1 MSDAVSVW
9 NGESASFAG
18 AALYFGGSEELT
30 AFAQGYNRFGASIY
44 IAGIFTKNAE
54 TYVLLGSDPDTYK
67 IYQLSDSVGC
77 PAPLTMDT
85 ITLVSQP
92 GSETDRNV
100 AVWLSY
106 KGPVLCDAA
115 GMALIAQ
122 DIECYFDRE
131 DERCVNYDAIKKCI
145 GWFDQDNV
153 EYNLI
158 IPSGVG
164 VQSLNVWLC
173 YDYRRKKW
181 FQKQPEGAFNPYP
194 QSRIK
199 VIDDSGV
206 QHVYGMLDDGYMVRL
221 EHGPRWIDEEIRQE
235 VTTGEFN
242 PTGNTWDMFRLRR
255 LKTMAAA
262 LTEETELTITHYADG
277 NDTGISLQSHDLSG
291 PARHTRKNQ
300 SPNILAWSHKLKFSA
315 ATNSE
320 SRGIKL
326 IGWGYMGEIE
336 REDLN

>member
-1 MSDAVSVW
+1 
-9 NGESASFAG
+9 
-18 AALYFGGSEELT
+18 
-30 AFAQGYNRFGASIY
+30 
-44 IAGIFTKNAE
+44 
-54 TYVLLGSDPDTYK
+54 
-67 IYQLSDSVGC
+67 
-77 PAPLTMDT
+77 MDT

-277 NDTGISLQSHDLSG
+277 NDTGISLQSHYL
-291 PARHTRKNQ
+291 PAARHTRKNQ